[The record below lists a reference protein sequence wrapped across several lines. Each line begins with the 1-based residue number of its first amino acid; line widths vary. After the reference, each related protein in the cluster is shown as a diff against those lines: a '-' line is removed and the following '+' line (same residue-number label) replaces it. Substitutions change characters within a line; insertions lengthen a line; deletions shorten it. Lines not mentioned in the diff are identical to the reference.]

1 MASTAASFSITCA
14 MQFIL
19 LFEIII
25 KKKFTRT
32 LGFFLERSFAVFYY
46 LPLFFFWQI
55 HPNLQNEELN
65 IHFHDPVTG
74 FFVNFPTMSFFS
86 GG

>member
-25 KKKFTRT
+25 KRN
-32 LGFFLERSFAVFYY
+32 LLELWGFFRKVFCSLLLFAS
-46 LPLFFFWQI
+46 FFFWQI